1 MTVQMDE
8 FTWSLSY
15 MYAEDQICHSISLRF
30 LSTPVK
36 LKLKSFMFF
45 LVKRNFNK
53 LNVPLK
59 RSSLAWWQEGET
71 IEQFQT
77 LQTPLDHQKLNQMMT
92 TAVVVCGYENRPRR
106 IFEKKGH
113 RREQIIKIC

>member
-1 MTVQMDE
+1 LHTLAD
-8 FTWSLSY
+8 FS
-15 MYAEDQICHSISLRF
+15 D
-30 LSTPVK
+30 PVK
-36 LKLKSFMFF
+36 KLPHLKLKSFMFF

-59 RSSLAWWQEGET
+59 RSSLAWWKEGET

-92 TAVVVCGYENRPRR
+92 TA
-106 IFEKKGH
+106 
-113 RREQIIKIC
+113 

>member
-1 MTVQMDE
+1 
-8 FTWSLSY
+8 
-15 MYAEDQICHSISLRF
+15 
-30 LSTPVK
+30 
-36 LKLKSFMFF
+36 MFF

-59 RSSLAWWQEGET
+59 RSSLAWWKEGET

-92 TAVVVCGYENRPRR
+92 TA
-106 IFEKKGH
+106 
-113 RREQIIKIC
+113 